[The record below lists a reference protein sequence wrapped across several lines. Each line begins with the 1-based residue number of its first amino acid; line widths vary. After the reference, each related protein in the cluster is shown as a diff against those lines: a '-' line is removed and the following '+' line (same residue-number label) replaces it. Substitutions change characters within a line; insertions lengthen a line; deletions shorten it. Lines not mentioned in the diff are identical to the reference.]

1 MADLG
6 LKCKQADSGSPLA
19 AERQGQLMCFDP
31 LVRDELTVSLALPRR
46 ARREAGRTSCPISDP
61 LTSSPH
67 SYSYKESQTPGPQMP
82 CLGFMMSQ
90 TTVRLRSICG
100 FTSTVLFFAFHL
112 SHGFN
117 VSISILCIYH
127 LNYLFSAHLF
137 PYQTGS
143 CSVYLKC
150 FLAVILI
157 MTT

>member
-90 TTVRLRSICG
+90 TTVRLRSG
-100 FTSTVLFFAFHL
+100 FETQLCCVTFTKLL
-112 SHGFN
+112 N
-117 VSISILCIYH
+117 ISEPLCPH
-127 LNYLFSAHLF
+127 HS
-137 PYQTGS
+137 
-143 CSVYLKC
+143 
-150 FLAVILI
+150 
-157 MTT
+157 